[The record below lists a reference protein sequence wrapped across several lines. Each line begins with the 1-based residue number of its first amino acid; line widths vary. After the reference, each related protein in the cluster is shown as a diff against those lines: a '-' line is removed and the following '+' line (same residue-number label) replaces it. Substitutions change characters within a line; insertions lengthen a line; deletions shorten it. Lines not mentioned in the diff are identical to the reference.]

1 MTFTFHATSQN
12 YSLNIDVRFL
22 RTLKFKL
29 LKPLPFMKII
39 HHLFAIC
46 FDTHFLV
53 KSWWVLCYHIVIFD
67 HQLDDW
73 LGKLFFKQRNFKS
86 MNVMNVYKKEYVP
99 RGTIIYVKW
108 ITPMGEDWN
117 YLFVKVTP
125 LIALRWILNK
135 TTFHNTH
142 LPPYFIYRLQILFG
156 NI

>member
-1 MTFTFHATSQN
+1 MTHVDIYLPCDLPN

-53 KSWWVLCYHIVIFD
+53 KSWWILCDHIVIFD

-86 MNVMNVYKKEYVP
+86 MNVVNVYKKEYVP
-99 RGTIIYVKW
+99 RGTIICQMDYTHGRGLK
-108 ITPMGEDWN
+108 
-117 YLFVKVTP
+117 LFICKSYP
-125 LIALRWILNK
+125 FDSIMM
-135 TTFHNTH
+135 
-142 LPPYFIYRLQILFG
+142 
-156 NI
+156 NIK